1 MSLSKGWSADFVFCI
16 YHRQRLPAYAV
27 SQHQIDSKTQVRVGN
42 ETRMVLNIDLKIF
55 RQLLSEKL
63 RDKNFEE
70 LSHVYRER
78 QKFMTADV
86 YAGPRVLERN
96 RQRPCIGL

>member
-1 MSLSKGWSADFVFCI
+1 
-16 YHRQRLPAYAV
+16 
-27 SQHQIDSKTQVRVGN
+27 
-42 ETRMVLNIDLKIF
+42 MVLNIDLKIF

-63 RDKNFEE
+63 RDKKFEE

-86 YAGPRVLERN
+86 YAGPVCRN